1 MVQDL
6 SYVNEQPSEAQEQAI
21 QDAVNRE
28 CMNAIILY
36 LEEVAETMEKQSIE
50 TLNVP
55 TILAM
60 VQELRNK
67 SKTNTNGDEVEL

>member
-1 MVQDL
+1 MTQDL
-6 SYVNEQPSEAQEQAI
+6 SYMNEQPSEAQEQAI

-28 CMNAIILY
+28 CMKAIILY

-67 SKTNTNGDEVEL
+67 NKNNAEGG

>member
-1 MVQDL
+1 MTQDL
-6 SYVNEQPSEAQEQAI
+6 SYINEQPSEAQEQAI

-60 VQELRNK
+60 VKELR
-67 SKTNTNGDEVEL
+67 SKNINNVD

>member
-6 SYVNEQPSEAQEQAI
+6 SYINEQPSGAQEQAI
-21 QDAVNRE
+21 QDAITRE
-28 CMNAIILY
+28 CMNSIILY
-36 LEEVAETMEKQSIE
+36 LEEVAETMEKQGIE

-67 SKTNTNGDEVEL
+67 NTNNTEDG